1 MTHFFPIPQPNVLSK
16 KKKLTKEEIK
26 EQLPK
31 DLVKNVSHY
40 VGTLAENHI
49 FYNKTI
55 IIKDEDKTSLQTRL
69 HEVMKY
75 ETENYV
81 IFGVFSSNLK
91 SPSICKAQCNL
102 LQFFFFFFLDYKNA
116 KIVLH
121 KTNLFSAQDS

>member
-1 MTHFFPIPQPNVLSK
+1 MTHFFPILQPNVLSK

-26 EQLPK
+26 EKIPK

-55 IIKDEDKTSLQTRL
+55 IIKDEDKTSLETRL

-91 SPSICKAQCNL
+91 SPAICKAQCKTFAISHL
-102 LQFFFFFFLDYKNA
+102 GTFLERP
-116 KIVLH
+116 
-121 KTNLFSAQDS
+121 S